1 MRTIGF
7 GGLVLALL
15 LSGCAA
21 GLSPF
26 GAPEPAARELDMTG
40 RWILTAPNAPSC
52 GINLAAAPGAPQ
64 GTVSPEG
71 GCPANFF
78 TSRHWVFADGTL
90 TVTDEESQPLAQFK
104 FAEDHF
110 AGQSTGGIPLT
121 LTR

>member
-7 GGLVLALL
+7 GGLVLAIL
-15 LSGCAA
+15 LSGCAGA
-21 GLSPF
+21 SSPF
-26 GAPEPAARELDMTG
+26 AAPEPAARELNMTG

-52 GINLAAAPGAPQ
+52 GINLAAAPGAQQ
-64 GTVSPEG
+64 GAVSPEG

-78 TSRHWVFADGTL
+78 TGRRWTFADGTL
-90 TVTDEESQPLAQFK
+90 TITDEESQPLAQFK
-104 FAEDHF
+104 FSIDHF